1 MSGSNSQSARSSTVN
16 SGTADSTLLSAPDM
30 SYGDNWGVVGP
41 DGSEDGFGVIGLETA
56 SPNNFSGMGME
67 MAAAAARERER
78 GGGSLA
84 SATSTSAVAAAP
96 NSAGYGAKNKDSH
109 NVSGTSAGAAVAKAA
124 AQEPA
129 IVLSGDQRLV
139 DESLRRSRGIETAP
153 SFSGSRRINSGNV
166 TMTSRVIM
174 VRCVWL

>member
-1 MSGSNSQSARSSTVN
+1 M
-16 SGTADSTLLSAPDM
+16 
-30 SYGDNWGVVGP
+30 GP

-56 SPNNFSGMGME
+56 SPNNFSGMGM
-67 MAAAAARERER
+67 AAAAARERDRER

-84 SATSTSAVAAAP
+84 SATSTPAVAAAA
-96 NSAGYGAKNKDSH
+96 NSAGAGAKIKDSH
-109 NVSGTSAGAAVAKAA
+109 NVNATSAGAAVAKAA

-153 SFSGSRRINSGNV
+153 SFSGSRRNNSGNV

-174 VRCVWL
+174 VRCGYDMTVYFCHKIFWTLTLHCL

>member
-1 MSGSNSQSARSSTVN
+1 M
-16 SGTADSTLLSAPDM
+16 
-30 SYGDNWGVVGP
+30 GP

-56 SPNNFSGMGME
+56 SPNNFSGMGM
-67 MAAAAARERER
+67 AAAAARERDRER

-84 SATSTSAVAAAP
+84 SATSTPAVAAAA
-96 NSAGYGAKNKDSH
+96 NSAGAGAKIKDSH
-109 NVSGTSAGAAVAKAA
+109 NINATSAGAAVAKAA
-124 AQEPA
+124 LQEPA

-174 VRCVWL
+174 VRCGYEMTVSFLSQDILDLNIALPLGYC